1 MQLCINKFVDDML
14 AREVNL
20 KVDDSFFTAIR
31 RLTDTFM
38 SIYPMIERKL
48 RFINLEAEPGERMAD
63 TARRLDE
70 LVELAEMENITT
82 QELTL
87 MKFCAMTTD
96 GELAPN

>member
-1 MQLCINKFVDDML
+1 ML

-31 RLTDTFM
+31 RVTDTFM

-48 RFINLEAEPGERMAD
+48 RFINLEAERMAD

-70 LVELAEMENITT
+70 LAELADMENITT